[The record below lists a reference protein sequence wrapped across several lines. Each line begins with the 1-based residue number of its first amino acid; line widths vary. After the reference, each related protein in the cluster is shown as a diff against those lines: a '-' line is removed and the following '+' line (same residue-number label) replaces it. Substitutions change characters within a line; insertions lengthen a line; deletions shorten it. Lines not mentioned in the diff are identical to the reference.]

1 MTLFRHACIVWVTA
15 VVAMFATASRAPAQ
29 ELEPGAYWPL
39 PVGLNIVTGVDSFS
53 WGSVTFD
60 PALPV
65 TDADATINTTAIVY
79 TRALSIAGR
88 SATTSGSSCRL
99 SQGMSRAR
107 ISARSPEVDRFGQA
121 DPRFRLAINLYG
133 AAAMAPKAFAS
144 YRLKTILG
152 VSVAVAPPLGQASND
167 TKVINLG
174 TNRWAIKSEMGFAHF
189 FRRWVV
195 ELMGGVYTSPTT
207 RTSLAERYAR
217 RTRSRSS
224 GSPHDIC
231 FAATCKHPGDA
242 NFYRGE
248 PTSIDGRL
256 NLDLQKNS
264 RVGSTFSAGLTPR
277 QSIRM
282 SISRGAYTTIGAD
295 FTSVA
300 VGYNFAWIQH

>member
-1 MTLFRHACIVWVTA
+1 VTLFRHACLVWVAA
-15 VVAMFATASRAPAQ
+15 VVAIFATVSRAATQ

-65 TDADATINTTAIVY
+65 IDADATINTSAIAY

-88 SATTSGSSCRL
+88 SANIGIQLPIITGHVEGIYLGTFT
-99 SQGMSRAR
+99 
-107 ISARSPEVDRFGQA
+107 EVDRFGLG

-133 AAAMAPKAFAS
+133 APAMAPKAFAS

-152 VSVAVAPPLGQASND
+152 VSVAVAPPLGQYDD

-174 TNRWAIKSEMGFAHF
+174 TNRWAIKSEMGFAHSF
-189 FRRWVV
+189 GQWVV
-195 ELMGGVYTSPTT
+195 ELMGGVYYFTHNSNFLGGKVRAQDPIASAQAHLTYLF
-207 RTSLAERYAR
+207 RRNVWLA
-217 RTRSRSS
+217 
-224 GSPHDIC
+224 
-231 FAATCKHPGDA
+231 GDA
-242 NFYRGE
+242 NFYRGGT
-248 PTSIDGRL
+248 TSIDGRL
-256 NLDLQKNS
+256 NLDLQRNS

-277 QSIRM
+277 QSIRV
-282 SISRGAYTTIGAD
+282 SVARGAYTTIGAD

>member
-1 MTLFRHACIVWVTA
+1 MTLFRHACLVWVTA
-15 VVAMFATASRAPAQ
+15 VVAIFATASRAAAQ

-65 TDADATINTTAIVY
+65 TDADATDQHERHRLHPSAVDRGSVGELGIQLPIV
-79 TRALSIAGR
+79 AGHVEGIYLG
-88 SATTSGSSCRL
+88 TFT
-99 SQGMSRAR
+99 
-107 ISARSPEVDRFGQA
+107 EVDRFGQG

-133 AAAMAPKAFAS
+133 APAMAPKAFAS

-152 VSVAVAPPLGQASND
+152 VSVAVAPPLGQYDD

-174 TNRWAIKSEMGFAHF
+174 TNRWAIKSEVGFAHSF
-189 FRRWVV
+189 GQWVV
-195 ELMGGVYTSPTT
+195 ELMGGVYYFTDNSDFLGGKARAQDPIASAQAHLTYLF
-207 RTSLAERYAR
+207 RRNVWLA
-217 RTRSRSS
+217 
-224 GSPHDIC
+224 
-231 FAATCKHPGDA
+231 GDA
-242 NFYRGE
+242 NFYRGGT
-248 PTSIDGRL
+248 TSIDGRL
-256 NLDLQKNS
+256 NLDLQRNS

>member
-1 MTLFRHACIVWVTA
+1 MRLFRLACLVWIMP
-15 VVAMFATASRAPAQ
+15 VVAIVATASRAAAQ

-39 PVGLNIVTGVDSFS
+39 PVGLNIVTGVNSFS

-65 TDADATINTTAIVY
+65 TNADATINTSAIAY

-88 SATTSGSSCRL
+88 SANIGIQLPIITGHVEGIYLGTFT
-99 SQGMSRAR
+99 
-107 ISARSPEVDRFGQA
+107 EVDRFGQG

-133 AAAMAPKAFAS
+133 APAMAPKAFAS

-152 VSVAVAPPLGQASND
+152 GSIAVALPLGQYDD

-174 TNRWAIKSEMGFAHF
+174 TNRWAIKSEMGFSHSF
-189 FRRWVV
+189 GQWVV
-195 ELMGGVYTSPTT
+195 ELMGGCDLLHRQLGLPWRKGPRAGPDRVGSSPPHYLF
-207 RTSLAERYAR
+207 RRNVWLA
-217 RTRSRSS
+217 
-224 GSPHDIC
+224 
-231 FAATCKHPGDA
+231 GDA
-242 NFYRGE
+242 NFYRGGT
-248 PTSIDGRL
+248 TSIDGRL
-256 NLDLQKNS
+256 NLDLQRNS

-277 QSIRM
+277 QSIRV
-282 SISRGAYTTIGAD
+282 SVARGAYTTIGAD

>member
-1 MTLFRHACIVWVTA
+1 M
-15 VVAMFATASRAPAQ
+15 SRAAAQ

-88 SATTSGSSCRL
+88 SANIGIQLPIVAGHVEGTYLGTFT
-99 SQGMSRAR
+99 
-107 ISARSPEVDRFGQA
+107 EVDRFGQA

-152 VSVAVAPPLGQASND
+152 VSVAVAPPLGQYDD

-195 ELMGGVYTSPTT
+195 ELMGGVVLLHRQLELPWRKDT
-207 RTSLAERYAR
+207 RAGPDRV
-217 RTRSRSS
+217 SS
-224 GSPHDIC
+224 GSPHIFVSPQRVARRRRKLLPGRHDEYRR
-231 FAATCKHPGDA
+231 AA
-242 NFYRGE
+242 E
-248 PTSIDGRL
+248 S
-256 NLDLQKNS
+256 
-264 RVGSTFSAGLTPR
+264 
-277 QSIRM
+277 
-282 SISRGAYTTIGAD
+282 
-295 FTSVA
+295 
-300 VGYNFAWIQH
+300 